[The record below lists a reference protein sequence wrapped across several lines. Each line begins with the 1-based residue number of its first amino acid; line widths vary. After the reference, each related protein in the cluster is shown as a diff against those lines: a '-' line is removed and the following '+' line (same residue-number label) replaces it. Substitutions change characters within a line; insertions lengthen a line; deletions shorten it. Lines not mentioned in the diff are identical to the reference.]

1 MIPDG
6 PIASTE
12 LARRAVDFRELR
24 SSQSPSGSVSR
35 SGHSASARRW
45 ASAGETR
52 CRVDAR
58 GGTGFPETMSEMRT
72 VTGSVDPSPSGS
84 ITQTPSPQER
94 QVPQDV
100 GHRGPAAGARFPPHT
115 RRTTTRRPTTWGPKV
130 WALAWED
137 TPGY

>member
-1 MIPDG
+1 MTPDG

-12 LARRAVDFRELR
+12 LARRAVDVRELR

-58 GGTGFPETMSEMRT
+58 GGTGFPETMSEMRM
-72 VTGSVDPSPSGS
+72 VTGPVDPPPSGS
-84 ITQTPSPQER
+84 ITQKPSPHER
-94 QVPQDV
+94 QVPRMSV
-100 GHRGPAAGARFPPHT
+100 IAGPPLGPVSPRST